1 MPSRF
6 KRAHRTHA
14 LDQPA
19 GEPYP
24 RLRAG
29 QAAHRAAGD
38 RDLLALF
45 AKLCSRVPDVAK
57 RAELLG
63 VSAEVQAAW
72 ERGASLPLLR
82 AHRKALERAH
92 RGLNGDPPA

>member
-19 GEPYP
+19 GQAYAQTAADQAS
-24 RLRAG
+24 RQGRAD
-29 QAAHRAAGD
+29 D
-38 RDLLALF
+38 RVTALY
-45 AKLCSRVPDVAK
+45 AELCTRVPDAAK

-63 VSAEVQAAW
+63 VASELEAAW
-72 ERGASLPLLR
+72 RQGDRLPLLR
-82 AHRKALERAH
+82 AHRKALERAIQ
-92 RGLNGDPPA
+92 ATQ

>member
-1 MPSRF
+1 
-6 KRAHRTHA
+6 

-19 GEPYP
+19 GERYP
-24 RLRAG
+24 HLQAG
-29 QAAHRAAGD
+29 QAAHRAAVD

-45 AKLCSRVPDVAK
+45 AKLCSRFPDAAE

-63 VSAEVQAAW
+63 VSPEVQSAW

-82 AHRKALERAH
+82 AHRKALERAIE
-92 RGLNGDPPA
+92 G